1 MVGWT
6 VFDESL
12 QSIDGFCRLREIRSR
27 SISAFLGAWEGS
39 YDGCGLD
46 VSGGGW
52 THIPNLRH
60 HCDRRFLRLWKWA
73 GLLTIMSGM
82 NEWHVFIGNTI
93 SHLFQE
99 VDAIYDYPGIELAAD
114 SFLGY
119 VD

>member
-1 MVGWT
+1 VGWT

-12 QSIDGFCRLREIRSR
+12 QSIDGFCRLRENRSLKIKKQINNFLIKFLAQYFPLTKRVSPDGSNPGTADYSNMDIRSR
-27 SISAFLGAWEGS
+27 SIS
-39 YDGCGLD
+39 
-46 VSGGGW
+46 
-52 THIPNLRH
+52 
-60 HCDRRFLRLWKWA
+60 
-73 GLLTIMSGM
+73 
-82 NEWHVFIGNTI
+82 NEWHVVIGNTI